1 MQETRDAVHTQRRS
15 NAGGSRPKAL
25 VSWSS
30 GKDSAWALHILR
42 RQAEYDVVGLVTTVN
57 EQAGRVAMHAVR
69 TDLLA
74 RQAAAAGAPLW
85 SVGIPHPCSNEQY
98 EAAMTTVIRRA
109 QREGIEAFAFGDLY
123 LQDVR
128 RYRETRLE
136 GSGIRPIFPLW
147 LQPTDALARE
157 MLAAGV
163 RATLTCVD
171 PRKLDRRFAGREL
184 TAELLREL
192 PPDVDP
198 CGENGEF
205 HTFVHDG
212 PMLLQ
217 AIDVAVGEVV
227 EREGFVF
234 ADLTVQS

>member
-1 MQETRDAVHTQRRS
+1 MATRTRS
-15 NAGGSRPKAL
+15 NVGGARPKAL

-30 GKDSAWALHILR
+30 GKDSAWALHMLR
-42 RQAEYDVVGLVTTVN
+42 RQGEYDVAGLVTTVN
-57 EQAGRVAMHAVR
+57 EQASRVAMHAVR

-74 RQAAAAGAPLW
+74 RQAAAAGVPLW
-85 SVGIPHPCSNEQY
+85 SVGIPHPCSNDQY
-98 EAAMTTVIRRA
+98 EAAMTTVVRRA
-109 QREGIEAFAFGDLY
+109 QREGIEAFAFGDLF

-136 GSGIRPIFPLW
+136 GSGIAPIFPLW
-147 LQPTDALARE
+147 MQPTDDLARE
-157 MLAAGV
+157 MLAMGV

-171 PRKLDRRFAGREL
+171 PRKLDRSFAGREL
-184 TAELLREL
+184 TPDLLREL

-212 PMLLQ
+212 PMFRH

-234 ADLTVQS
+234 ADLTVRG

>member
-1 MQETRDAVHTQRRS
+1 MLDAVHTLTRS
-15 NAGGSRPKAL
+15 NAGGSRPRTL

-30 GKDSAWALHILR
+30 GKDSAWALHVLR
-42 RQAEYDVVGLVTTVN
+42 RQGEYDVVGLVTTVN

-74 RQAAAAGAPLW
+74 LQAEAAGAPLW
-85 SVGIPHPCSNEQY
+85 SIGIPHPCSNEQY
-98 EAAMTTVIRRA
+98 ESTMTAVIRRA
-109 QREGIEAFAFGDLY
+109 QREGIEAFAFGDLF

-128 RYRETRLE
+128 LYRETRLG
-136 GSGIRPIFPLW
+136 GSGITPIFPLW
-147 LQPTDALARE
+147 MQPTQDLARE

-212 PMLLQ
+212 PMFRHS
-217 AIDVAVGEVV
+217 IDVAVGEVV

-234 ADLTVQS
+234 VDLTAPG